1 MNRIVHACCL
11 LVLLLL
17 AGSCA
22 STKHPEQWQPADV
35 RSSSERI
42 LSEVTR
48 LTLDK
53 NNFPG
58 GTGLDPTTL
67 SMVSGWNISL
77 APFRGKGFRERC
89 HIRYQRQKDGNYKVE
104 VRVERQRNDDILRP
118 LDLTYAQ
125 WEEDPDNV
133 ERARVVLQ
141 YLRSLLAQQ

>member
-1 MNRIVHACCL
+1 MKQWFGLCL
-11 LVLLLL
+11 MLL
-17 AGSCA
+17 ALCSCA
-22 STKHPEQWQPADV
+22 STKYPEQWQPAEV
-35 RSSSERI
+35 ATSSERI
-42 LSEVTR
+42 LGEVTR
-48 LTLDK
+48 LALDK
-53 NNFPG
+53 NSFPG

-89 HIRYQRQKDGNYKVE
+89 HIRYTRGENGKYTAE

-125 WEEDPDNV
+125 WEEDPDNI

-141 YLRSLLAQQ
+141 YLRSLLSQH

>member
-1 MNRIVHACCL
+1 MNRIWTL
-11 LVLLLL
+11 GLLLL
-17 AGSCA
+17 CLCSCA
-22 STKHPEQWQPADV
+22 STKVPEQWQQAQV
-35 RSSSERI
+35 TSSTERI
-42 LSEVTR
+42 LGEVTR
-48 LTLDK
+48 LALDK

-89 HIRYQRQKDGNYKVE
+89 HIRYLRQKADAYKVE
-104 VRVERQRNDDILRP
+104 VRVERERNDDILRP

-141 YLRSLLAQQ
+141 YLRSLLSQH